1 MDTYYTIEEKYLQA
15 VEELNYGE
23 TPKSLHLLNDII
35 QADPLYARAHYQ
47 LGLIYYYDIQDYQT
61 AGYHLKLCAGLEP
74 SFPDVYIPYLDLL
87 VFLNMENQIDAVSK
101 KALEVPGVDHAEI
114 YNLLGLFAE
123 KNADWLKATQWYRK
137 ALLAA
142 SEKKQVAEMEEHLE
156 RIALKIKSTRM
167 YVYELSE

>member
-15 VEELNYGE
+15 VDELIYGE

-35 QADPLYARAHYQ
+35 QADPTYARAHYQ

-61 AGYHLKLCAGLEP
+61 AGYHLKQCIELEA
-74 SFPDVYIPYLDLL
+74 SFPDVYLPYLDLL
-87 VFLNMENQIDAVSK
+87 VFLNMENAIAAVSK
-101 KALEVPGVDHAEI
+101 KALLVPGVDHAGI

-123 KNADWLKATQWYRK
+123 KNSNWQKAAEWYRK

-156 RIALKIKSTRM
+156 RIALKIKSTRQ
-167 YVYELSE
+167 YVYNLEE